1 MGVPTAAWPM
11 HQDPPRNSLLI
22 TELFKVG
29 LMVEEGARR
38 EEINRSSVIKE
49 AARGLMASEEGDKMR
64 EKACELVEAL
74 QQSVAKRW
82 SFLHGVGIFYCS
94 RCQIDLEF

>member
-1 MGVPTAAWPM
+1 M
-11 HQDPPRNSLLI
+11 LI

-29 LMVEEGARR
+29 LMVNEGAHR

-74 QQSVAKRW
+74 QQSV
-82 SFLHGVGIFYCS
+82 GCS
-94 RCQIDLEF
+94 

>member
-1 MGVPTAAWPM
+1 
-11 HQDPPRNSLLI
+11 
-22 TELFKVG
+22 
-29 LMVEEGARR
+29 
-38 EEINRSSVIKE
+38 
-49 AARGLMASEEGDKMR
+49 MASEEGDKMR